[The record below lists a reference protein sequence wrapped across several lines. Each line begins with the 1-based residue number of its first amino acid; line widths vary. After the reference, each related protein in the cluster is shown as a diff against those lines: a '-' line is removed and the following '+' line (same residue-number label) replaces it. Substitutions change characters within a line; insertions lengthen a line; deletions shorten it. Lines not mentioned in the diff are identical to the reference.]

1 MNYSSALQQE
11 CFPLLFFNVYYAIL
25 LLLFISFSIVK
36 IQHLQQIN
44 VDREAKI

>member
-25 LLLFISFSIVK
+25 LLFISFSIVK